1 MSEPPSPPSVAD
13 VIEIAASFGMTLS
26 QADAETY
33 RGMMAGTFR
42 VFDWMDAQETFRP
55 PVRYRRDPGYRPE
68 REDNPYNAWYW
79 RCAIEGA
86 AGGPLAGMRAG
97 IKDTISV
104 AGLPMMNA
112 SRHLEGFVADVD
124 ATAVTRLLDAGA
136 TILGKTTVNDGVG
149 GAIEGNDV
157 FATVRNPRRPSH
169 APGGSSNGSA
179 AALAAGDIELAL
191 GGDQGGSIRI
201 PAAWSGVVGLKPTYG
216 LVPYTGV
223 VTVEMTLDHIG
234 PMATSVLDTARM
246 LSAIA
251 GPDPLDPRQ
260 RGVVPATTDY
270 ATAIGGGVRG
280 TRIALVKEGFGQPE
294 WEDLGLPGSEEVVD
308 RKVRAALGELE
319 KRGAVVEEVSVP
331 MHLDGVRIF
340 YGFYAEGAA
349 EFMIKGNF
357 TGTNWMGF
365 YNQTLAETYG
375 RAWRARPDE
384 LSVAFKSIL
393 LLGEYLGRATHGHYY
408 AKGQHLRMALGR
420 AYDEVLESYD
430 VLAMPTT
437 PFRATPIPEPDCGI
451 AETAAFAM
459 RMIGNTCQ
467 FGATGHPAISVP
479 CGVADDLPIGLQLVG
494 RHLDEATM
502 FRVAESFEKVGDWK
516 TM

>member
-1 MSEPPSPPSVAD
+1 MAEAPTPPSVRD
-13 VIEIAASFGMTLS
+13 IVEIAASFGMTLTE
-26 QADAETY
+26 AEAEAY
-33 RGMMAGTFR
+33 RGMMAGAFK
-42 VFDWMDAQETFRP
+42 VFAWMDAQETFKP
-55 PVRYRRDPGYRPE
+55 PVRYPRDRGFRPE
-68 REDNPYNAWYW
+68 RSDNPYNAWFW
-79 RCAIEGA
+79 RCTIEGA

-104 AGLPMMNA
+104 AGLPMRNA
-112 SRHLEGFVADVD
+112 SSHLEGFVADVD

-136 TILGKTTVNDGVG
+136 TIVGKTTVNDGLG

-157 FATVRNPRRPSH
+157 FATVRNPRKPSH

-191 GGDQGGSIRI
+191 GGDQGGSIRV

-234 PMATSVLDTARM
+234 PMANSVEDCARM

-260 RGVVPATTDY
+260 RGVAPATTDY
-270 ATAIGGGVRG
+270 AAAIGEGVRG
-280 TRIALVKEGFGQPE
+280 TRIGVIKEGFGQAE

-308 RKVRAALGELE
+308 AKVRAALAELE
-319 KRGAVVEEVSVP
+319 KRGAVVEEVSIP

-340 YGFYAEGAA
+340 YGFYTEGAA

-375 RAWRARPDE
+375 AAWRARPDE

-393 LLGEYLGRATHGHYY
+393 LLGEYLGRTTHGRYY

-420 AYDEVLESYD
+420 AYDKVFESYD
-430 VLAMPTT
+430 VLALPTT
-437 PFRATPIPEPDCGI
+437 PFRATPIPEPGCGI

-494 RHLDEATM
+494 RHLDEATVL
-502 FRVAESFEKVGDWK
+502 RVADAFERVGDWQS
-516 TM
+516 M

>member
-1 MSEPPSPPSVAD
+1 MAETAPQPSVEEILD
-13 VIEIAASFGMTLS
+13 IAADFGMTLS
-26 QADAETY
+26 EAEAQSY
-33 RGMMAGTFR
+33 RAMMAGAFKA
-42 VFDWMDAQETFRP
+42 FAWMDAQEPFKP
-55 PVRYRRDPGYRPE
+55 PLRYPRDRGYRPSRAE
-68 REDNPYNAWYW
+68 NPYNAWYW

-86 AGGPLAGMRAG
+86 PDGPLAGMRTG

-104 AGLPMMNA
+104 AGIPMMNA

-136 TILGKTTVNDGVG
+136 TIVGKTTVNDGVG
-149 GAIEGNDV
+149 GAIAGNDV
-157 FATVRNPRRPSH
+157 LATVRNPRKPSH

-234 PMATSVLDTARM
+234 PMANSVADTARM

-251 GPDPLDPRQ
+251 GPDSLDPRQ
-260 RGVVPATTDY
+260 RGVVPTTTDY
-270 ATAIGGGVRG
+270 AGAIGGGVRG
-280 TRIALVKEGFGQPE
+280 TRIGVIRQGFAQAP
-294 WEDLGLPGSEEVVD
+294 WEDLGLPGSESVVD
-308 RKVRAALGELE
+308 AKVRAALGELE
-319 KRGAVVEEVSVP
+319 KRGAIVEEVSVP

-340 YGFYAEGAA
+340 FGFYAEGAA

-365 YNQTLAETYG
+365 YNQTLAEAYG
-375 RAWRARPDE
+375 RAWRARPDD

-393 LLGEYLGRATHGHYY
+393 LLGEYLGRTTHGRYY
-408 AKGQHLRMALGR
+408 AKGQHLRIALRR
-420 AYDEVLESYD
+420 AYDEVLSTYD
-430 VLAMPTT
+430 VLALPTT
-437 PFRATPIPEPDCGI
+437 PFRASAIPEPDCGI
-451 AETAAFAM
+451 EETAAFAM
-459 RMIGNTCQ
+459 RMVANTCQ
-467 FGATGHPAISVP
+467 FGATGHPTISVP
-479 CGVADDLPIGLQLVG
+479 CGMEDDLPIGLQLVG
-494 RHLDEATM
+494 RHLDEATVL
-502 FRVAESFEKVGDWK
+502 RVADAFERVGDWK